1 MMSRIPYIILF
12 KQKTGGSK
20 ANAVR
25 IDAVETDDGYDVLAT
40 RAEFQD
46 AASGRNRHCIP
57 A

>member
-1 MMSRIPYIILF
+1 MSRIPYIILF